1 MSEIMIP
8 LLKEAKKRVSVIFD
22 DLIIKEK

>member
-8 LLKEAKKRVSVIFD
+8 LLEEAKKRVPVIFD